1 MVGAISVASKVGG
14 LNIKEYLQLRKKK
27 KKLRT
32 EIAVRVIVCADP
44 VRTWGRPMCYVTK
57 REKKSSIA
65 ATGVGDQAS
74 NEGLTEITS
83 GKADFQQGL
92 ATTCKD
98 LPTKG
103 RP

>member
-1 MVGAISVASKVGG
+1 MRRPSQYVEKVDVLCEETG
-14 LNIKEYLQLRKKK
+14 
-27 KKLRT
+27 
-32 EIAVRVIVCADP
+32 
-44 VRTWGRPMCYVTK
+44 
-57 REKKSSIA
+57 KKSSMA